1 MEIRTITME
10 NSTYYYMYYYSWKIT
25 RKIISKIKN

>member
-10 NSTYYYMYYYSWKIT
+10 NSTYYYTYYYSWKIT